1 MCRALSPCIRSSWLL
16 ISPDRIISRMAL
28 CRRRFM
34 ARQIITKGLTPP
46 GLGCILIHHMH
57 NYSGPS
63 VAAHNDFLS
72 VSQLRAEE
80 LSSLLTLSRDLR
92 SKALFAQSLNGKS
105 VAMIFEKPSLRT
117 RVTFEVA
124 IRQLGGW
131 PVMLGSAESRLGE
144 REPIQDLA
152 RNLSCWVEAIVARV
166 FKHEGLEN
174 LAIFASVPVIN
185 GLSDHEHP
193 CQTLADLLTLS
204 DIWPTFNGKE
214 LVYVGDWNNVSRS
227 LWHVCALAGLKFRVV
242 CPEGYGPSK
251 DENVEWS
258 TQPADVKGADAIYT
272 DVWASMG
279 QEHELAE
286 RIKIFRPYQ
295 VNEKLMAKT
304 GKQTLFM
311 HCLPAHRGQEV
322 TDSVI
327 ESEYSVVFRQAA
339 NRLPVE
345 KAILVTTMGL
355 AEPVERISRRTSV
368 GPRSAKRAAYH
379 KEAVGGVNAT
389 TDGGQV

>member
-1 MCRALSPCIRSSWLL
+1 MN
-16 ISPDRIISRMAL
+16 
-28 CRRRFM
+28 
-34 ARQIITKGLTPP
+34 
-46 GLGCILIHHMH
+46 
-57 NYSGPS
+57 NYSTPAPHS
-63 VAAHNDFLS
+63 DFLS
-72 VSQLRAEE
+72 VDQLRRQE
-80 LSSLLTLSRDLR
+80 LQSLLALSGDLR
-92 SKALFAQSLNGKS
+92 SKSLLAQSLQGKS

-131 PVMLGSAESRLGE
+131 PIMLGAAESRLGE

-152 RNLSCWVEAIVARV
+152 RNLSCWVDAIVARV
-166 FKHEGLEN
+166 FRHEDLEN
-174 LAIFASVPVIN
+174 LALFASIPVVN
-185 GLSDHEHP
+185 GLSDREHP
-193 CQTLADLLTLS
+193 CQALADLLTLS
-204 DIWPTFNGKE
+204 EAWGTFAGKE

-227 LWHVCALAGLKFRVV
+227 LSQVCSISGLSFRAI

-251 DENVEWS
+251 ENVEWS
-258 TQPADVKGADAIYT
+258 SRPADVKGADAIYT

-279 QEHELAE
+279 QEHEMAE
-286 RIKIFRPYQ
+286 RIEIFRPYQ

-327 ESEYSVVFRQAA
+327 ESENSVVFQQAA

-345 KAILVTTMGL
+345 KAILVTYMGVRE
-355 AEPVERISRRTSV
+355 ADRAS
-368 GPRSAKRAAYH
+368 KRAVVVRAKY
-379 KEAVGGVNAT
+379 ESRGAR
-389 TDGGQV
+389 